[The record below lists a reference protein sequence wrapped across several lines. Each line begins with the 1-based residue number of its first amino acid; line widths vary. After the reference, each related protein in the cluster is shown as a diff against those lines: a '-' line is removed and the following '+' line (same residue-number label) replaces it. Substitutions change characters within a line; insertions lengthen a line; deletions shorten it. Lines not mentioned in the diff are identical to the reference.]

1 MKIMNIPMLPNWAIL
16 RSRYAFEDTESN
28 TAVEQTARL
37 YKAIQEIID
46 SCNEFS
52 KSIQNEVDT
61 FTTNQSKDY
70 EENKAE
76 LTKIMHEFIHSIDTK
91 VDTAVNYMT
100 DNLTDA
106 VQNMSGE
113 IIEGLVDEKVT
124 ESLGNYETR
133 LTTLENTEYSLVHDV
148 TTEELTLV
156 KSVGGEG

>member
-1 MKIMNIPMLPNWAIL
+1 MNIPTLPNWAIL

-70 EENKAE
+70 EENKAT
-76 LTKIMHEFIHSIDTK
+76 LTKIIHEFIHSIDTK

-100 DNLTDA
+100 ENLEES

-113 IIEGLVDEKVT
+113 IIEGLVNEKIST
-124 ESLGNYETR
+124 SLGNYETR
-133 LTTLENTEYSLVHDV
+133 LTDLENTEYSLVHDPI
-148 TTEELTLV
+148 TENLTLL
-156 KSVGGEG
+156 KTTNGGEV